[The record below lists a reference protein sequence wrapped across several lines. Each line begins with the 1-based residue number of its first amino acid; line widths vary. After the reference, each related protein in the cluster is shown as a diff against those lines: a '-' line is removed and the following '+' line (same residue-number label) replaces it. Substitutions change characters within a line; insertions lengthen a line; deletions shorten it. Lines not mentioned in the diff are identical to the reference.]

1 MKMVWREEKE
11 KGGDPM
17 TKKQKKAKNAESRV
31 LVPFNTGTRDM
42 KSPKDFNRQELKK
55 ALRKEISEG

>member
-1 MKMVWREEKE
+1 
-11 KGGDPM
+11 M